1 VDILCSDYYSPSLLH
16 AVFRLFHERI
26 LPLPDAVRMA
36 SANPARAAGLSGEL
50 GSLEVGKRAD
60 MILVND
66 STGLPSVTA
75 AWVGG
80 HRVYERHDGALHPM
94 GDRWA
99 AEAARSTTEASHVP

>member
-1 VDILCSDYYSPSLLH
+1 M
-16 AVFRLFHERI
+16 
-26 LPLPDAVRMA
+26 PLPDAVRMV
-36 SANPARAAGLSGEL
+36 SANPARAAGMGADL

-66 STGLPSVTA
+66 SGGSPSVVA

-80 HRVYERHDGALHPM
+80 HRVYERHDGGLHAM

-99 AEAARSTTEASHVP
+99 AEAVQRPEEATHVS

>member
-1 VDILCSDYYSPSLLH
+1 
-16 AVFRLFHERI
+16 
-26 LPLPDAVRMA
+26 M
-36 SANPARAAGLSGEL
+36 SGEL

-66 STGLPSVTA
+66 STGIPSVAA

-80 HRVYERHDGALHPM
+80 RRVYERHDGTLHPM

-99 AEAARSTTEASHVP
+99 AEAARSNTEASHVP

>member
-1 VDILCSDYYSPSLLH
+1 
-16 AVFRLFHERI
+16 
-26 LPLPDAVRMA
+26 VRMA

-66 STGLPSVTA
+66 SIDLPSVAA

-80 HRVYERHDGALHPM
+80 YRVYERHDGTLHAM

-99 AEAARSTTEASHVP
+99 AEAVR